1 MKKAAPSGVALLFWK
16 RGNKKRHPV
25 RLRTKMPKNA
35 GYKKKTRF
43 QATLLH
49 NPHRVSNK
57 INRQSISCAL
67 PERPCST
74 DVLYYRKK
82 SVWMQCEKF
91 INFL

>member
-1 MKKAAPSGVALLFWK
+1 MKKAAPSGVALLFAG
-16 RGNKKRHPV
+16 RGKKQHPV
-25 RLRTKMPKNA
+25 RLRTKMPKNT
-35 GYKKKTRF
+35 GIKKKTRF

-57 INRQSISCAL
+57 VNRQLISCAL

-74 DVLYYRKK
+74 DVFYYRKK
-82 SVWMQCEKF
+82 FVWMQCEKF